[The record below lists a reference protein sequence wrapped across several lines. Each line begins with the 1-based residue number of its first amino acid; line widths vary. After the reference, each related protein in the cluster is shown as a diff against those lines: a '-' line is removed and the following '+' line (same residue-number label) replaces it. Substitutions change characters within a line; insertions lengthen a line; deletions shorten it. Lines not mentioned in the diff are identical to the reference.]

1 VSSGP
6 IGTASGNMIIMSGS
20 IPIGKIVSGDTTYT
34 VNAGTYTIDLFG
46 NYVSAQAGEF
56 KIAQIARF

>member
-1 VSSGP
+1 
-6 IGTASGNMIIMSGS
+6 MSGS